1 MTATGHN
8 RLLLPSEPFLT
19 HSVLRDALAFGTA
32 ALFVALADRR
42 ERRRVLRVLLL
53 GVLGF
58 VVHAA
63 AHIVPEIGL
72 PTAAPALDLTGRA
85 IAAIAAVA
93 LAGTLFFDVLL
104 PLVKMRPPR
113 ILRDLA
119 IAAGSIAATLAVLS
133 SGRVEI
139 VGIIATSAVLTA
151 VIGWALQDTLGNVM
165 AGLALQL
172 DGSVKVGDWVTYG
185 DTTGLVREIGWRQ
198 TSIETRNRD
207 LAVVPNSFFMKN
219 AVLLRGRGIGPGE
232 RERRWVWLN
241 VGSHAAPTEVIAR
254 VEEALRRDAVP
265 GVDREPAP
273 ECLFVDFAESSSRFA
288 VRYWLTDMFRA
299 DATDS
304 IVRARIWFALRRAGL
319 NISVPVRHVVLT
331 PDDAE
336 SRARAVDADRGARRA
351 LLEQVSIFS
360 PLTPEEREGLAG
372 TIAFTPFAA
381 GESLVVQGAEGHH
394 LYVLT
399 KGHVEVRVSVDGG
412 TPRSV
417 ATLQAPDFF
426 GEMGLLTGE
435 PRKATVVALTD
446 AEAWRVEK
454 SHFKEILE
462 KRPAV
467 AEAIAKLV
475 AERDAALA
483 AVREGLSEEAK
494 RLRMERSQPLTL
506 AKIREFFGLK

>member
-1 MTATGHN
+1 
-8 RLLLPSEPFLT
+8 LPSEPFLT
-19 HSVLRDALAFGTA
+19 HSVLRDALAFGAA

-53 GVLGF
+53 GVLGY
-58 VVHAA
+58 VVRAA
-63 AHIVPEIGL
+63 GHLAPAIGL
-72 PTAAPALDLTGRA
+72 TTAAPALDIAGRS

-139 VGIIATSAVLTA
+139 VGIVATSAVLTA
-151 VIGWALQDTLGNVM
+151 VIGWALQDTLANVM
-165 AGLALQL
+165 GGLALQL
-172 DGSVKVGDWVTYG
+172 DGSVKAGDWVTFG
-185 DTTGLVREIGWRQ
+185 ETTGLVREIGWRQ

-207 LAVVPNSFFMKN
+207 LAVVPNSLFMKT
-219 AVLLRGRGIGPGE
+219 AVVLRGRGMGDVE
-232 RERRWVWLN
+232 SERRWVWFN
-241 VGSHAAPTEVIAR
+241 VDSGVAPTEVIAR

-273 ECLFVDFAESSSRFA
+273 ECIFFDFAESSSRFA

-304 IVRARIWFALRRAGL
+304 VVRARIWFALRRAGISL
-319 NISVPVRHVVLT
+319 SVPVRHVVLT

-336 SRARAVDADRGARRA
+336 SRARALEAERGARRA
-351 LLEQVSIFS
+351 LLDRVSIFA
-360 PLTPEEREGLAG
+360 PLTPEERDGLAK
-372 TIAFTPFAA
+372 TIAFTPFAV

-399 KGHVEVRVSVDGG
+399 KGRVEVRVSVDSGA
-412 TPRSV
+412 PRSV
-417 ATLQAPDFF
+417 ATLAAPDFF

-483 AVREGLSEEAK
+483 AVREGLSEEAR
-494 RLRMERSQPLTL
+494 RLQVERSQSLTL
-506 AKIREFFGLK
+506 AKIRSFFGIE

>member
-1 MTATGHN
+1 MT
-8 RLLLPSEPFLT
+8 SEPFLT
-19 HSVLRDALAFGTA
+19 HSVLRDALAFGA
-32 ALFVALADRR
+32 AAVFVALADRR

-63 AHIVPEIGL
+63 AHLAPEVGL
-72 PTAAPALDLTGRA
+72 SAAAPALDLTGRA

-93 LAGTLFFDVLL
+93 LAGTLFFDVFL

-119 IAAGSIAATLAVLS
+119 IAAGSVAATLAVLS
-133 SGRVEI
+133 SGRVEVAGI
-139 VGIIATSAVLTA
+139 VATSAVLTA
-151 VIGWALQDTLGNVM
+151 VLGWALQDTLGNVM
-165 AGLALQL
+165 GGLALQL
-172 DGSVKVGDWVTYG
+172 DGSVKAGDWVTLG

-207 LAVVPNSFFMKN
+207 LVVVPNALFMKN
-219 AVLLRGRGIGPGE
+219 AVTVRGRGMGAIDT
-232 RERRWVWLN
+232 ERRWVFFN
-241 VGSHAAPTEVIAR
+241 VESGAPPTEVIAH

-265 GVDREPAP
+265 DVDPEPPP
-273 ECLFVDFAESSSRFA
+273 ECVFIDFAESSSRFA

-319 NISVPVRHVVLT
+319 HLSFPVRHVVLT

-336 SRARAVDADRGARRA
+336 SRARALDADRGARRA
-351 LLEQVSIFS
+351 LLERVSIFS
-360 PLTPEEREGLAG
+360 PLTPEEREGLAS

-435 PRKATVVALTD
+435 PRKATVLALTD

-467 AEAIAKLV
+467 ADAIAKLV

-494 RLRMERSQPLTL
+494 RLRMERSQSLTL
-506 AKIREFFGLK
+506 AKIRAFFGIE

>member
-1 MTATGHN
+1 
-8 RLLLPSEPFLT
+8 LLT
-19 HSVLRDALAFGTA
+19 HSVLQDALAFGAA

-58 VVHAA
+58 AVRAA
-63 AHIVPEIGL
+63 GHLAPGIGL
-72 PTAAPALDLTGRA
+72 TTAAPALDVTGRA

-93 LAGTLFFDVLL
+93 LFGTLFFDVLL

-119 IAAGSIAATLAVLS
+119 IAAGSVAATLAVLS
-133 SGRVEI
+133 SGRVEVAGI
-139 VGIIATSAVLTA
+139 VATSAVLTA

-165 AGLALQL
+165 GGLALQL
-172 DGSVKVGDWVTYG
+172 DGSVKAGDWVTYG
-185 DTTGLVREIGWRQ
+185 ETTGLVREIGWRQ
-198 TSIETRNRD
+198 TSLETRNRD
-207 LAVVPNSFFMKN
+207 LAVVPNSLFMRN
-219 AVLLRGRGIGPGE
+219 AVLLRGRGMGAVDS
-232 RERRWVWLN
+232 ERRWVFFN
-241 VGSHAAPTEVIAR
+241 VDSSAAPTEVIAR

-265 GVDREPAP
+265 DVDREPPP
-273 ECLFVDFAESSSRFA
+273 ECVFVDFAESSSRFA
-288 VRYWLTDMFRA
+288 LRYWLTDMFRA

-304 IVRARIWFALRRAGL
+304 VVRSRVWFALRRAGL
-319 NISVPVRHVVLT
+319 ALSVPVRHVVLT
-331 PDDAE
+331 PDDSVSRTRALEAE
-336 SRARAVDADRGARRA
+336 SGARRA
-351 LLEQVSIFS
+351 ALERVSLFA
-360 PLTPEEREGLAG
+360 PLTPEERNRLAE
-372 TIAFTPFAA
+372 TIAFAPFAV

-399 KGHVEVRVSVDGG
+399 KGRVEVRVSMDGL

-417 ATLQAPDFF
+417 ATLAAPDFF

-454 SHFKEILE
+454 SHFREILE

-475 AERDAALA
+475 AEREAALA
-483 AVREGLSEEAK
+483 AVREGLSEEA
-494 RLRMERSQPLTL
+494 RRAQVERSQSLTL
-506 AKIREFFGLK
+506 AKIRSFFAID